1 MFVRTI
7 LKLLSID
14 LHVLYSVRVHRSF
27 YWTGQLKTHVEK
39 YEKIDP
45 EFVSK
50 VLRHFYVDD
59 FTCGFESYEQGVE
72 LYKKVKSRFMEGNF
86 NARKW
91 WTSNN
96 NLQEFINR
104 QEQSKSSDEKVL
116 GIHWNENA
124 DVFVMN
130 LNDYIK
136 EAEKLAPAKRNVLK
150 IIAGFYDPTGFI
162 QPIIVSLKIL
172 FHEICSVN
180 VSWDEKLNE
189 TLTSKWLE
197 SINIMSQVK
206 EIIVPR
212 CYHFNRLEDPIVT
225 IELRVFSDSSILAYG
240 GYIYLKF
247 VTSTGKISISFVMS
261 KPRIVRAKKIDL
273 TVPRLEL
280 LGNFILSK
288 LMVNVLPALG
298 NDIVINSVYCWRILK
313 FR

>member
-1 MFVRTI
+1 MSQSQFSLNGTV
-7 LKLLSID
+7 
-14 LHVLYSVRVHRSF
+14 
-27 YWTGQLKTHVEK
+27 KTHVEK

-45 EFVSK
+45 KFVSK
-50 VLRHFYVDD
+50 VLRHFYVDN
-59 FTCGFESYEQGVE
+59 FNCGVESYEQGVE
-72 LYKKVKSRFMEGNF
+72 LYKKVTSRFMEGKF
-86 NARKW
+86 NIRKW
-91 WTSNN
+91 RTSNN

-116 GIHWNENA
+116 GFHWNENA
-124 DVFVMN
+124 DVFVIN
-130 LNDYIK
+130 LSDYIK
-136 EAEKLAPAKRNVLK
+136 EAEKQAHTKRNMLK
-150 IIAGFYDPTGFI
+150 IIAGFYDLIGFI
-162 QPIIVSLKIL
+162 QPIIVSLKI
-172 FHEICSVN
+172 FQEICSVN

-189 TLTSKWLE
+189 TLTLKRLE
-197 SINIMSQVK
+197 YIMSQVK

-247 VTSTGKISISFVMS
+247 VTSTGKISISFVTS

-288 LMVNVLPALG
+288 LMVNVLPALE
-298 NDIVINSVYCWRILK
+298 NDIVINSVYC
-313 FR
+313 